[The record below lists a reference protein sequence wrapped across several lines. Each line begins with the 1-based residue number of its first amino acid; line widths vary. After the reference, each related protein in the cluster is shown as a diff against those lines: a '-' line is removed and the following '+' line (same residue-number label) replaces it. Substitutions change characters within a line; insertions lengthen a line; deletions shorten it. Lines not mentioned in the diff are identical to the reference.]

1 MKIKLNDD
9 QASALAQIL
18 AAYHASET
26 RHALTGNA
34 GTGKTTLMQAVV
46 AKFLEKGVSICV
58 TAPTHKAVSVL
69 AKKLRDAG
77 LSSIKAMTIHSLLGL
92 KVSPNDEENTTLKRN
107 GPSQV
112 SAYRVVVIDEASM
125 VSSDLFD
132 FIEEDLKQRFVLF
145 VGDPAQLPPV
155 GEVETRCF
163 SVRGKSHLS
172 RIVRQADGNPII
184 RAAQMIRE
192 RQDTTP
198 DWDWTLPA
206 EAGPIGIYRA
216 GDDADA
222 SMRDAFLSA
231 EFEHDNDTF
240 RYICYTNAR
249 VTQVNTKVRSWIY
262 GPTPTPFVAGE
273 RAICRT
279 PILNKAGR
287 LALSVNEEA
296 IIVSVTASELK
307 FVFPA
312 HAPRT
317 SNEKNLDEWS
327 IVLPTW
333 RVRFPDDTSPD
344 DDSDGFFHNRRD
356 EQNEIVVCEIARD
369 PRQYDTI
376 MRRVVAEAKSNRSR
390 WWDYHEFKERLARL
404 QHVYALTAHTSQGS
418 TFANC
423 FIDVADI
430 RKREVWSPKECQ
442 QLAYVALTRASQA
455 AIIIGAP

>member
-18 AAYHASET
+18 AAYHAGET

-69 AKKLRDAG
+69 ARKLRDAG

-155 GEVETRCF
+155 GEIETRCF
-163 SVRGKSHLS
+163 SVCGKSYLS
-172 RIVRQADGNPII
+172 RIVRQAEGNPII

-206 EAGPIGIYRA
+206 EAGAIGIYRA
-216 GDDADA
+216 GDEPMRGCAMRSCHQNSNMIMIHFDISATPMRA
-222 SMRDAFLSA
+222 SPRSTPRSGPGFMGQR
-231 EFEHDNDTF
+231 
-240 RYICYTNAR
+240 RR
-249 VTQVNTKVRSWIY
+249 RSW
-262 GPTPTPFVAGE
+262 PANAPSV
-273 RAICRT
+273 
-279 PILNKAGR
+279 GR
-287 LALSVNEEA
+287 
-296 IIVSVTASELK
+296 
-307 FVFPA
+307 
-312 HAPRT
+312 R
-317 SNEKNLDEWS
+317 
-327 IVLPTW
+327 
-333 RVRFPDDTSPD
+333 
-344 DDSDGFFHNRRD
+344 
-356 EQNEIVVCEIARD
+356 
-369 PRQYDTI
+369 Y
-376 MRRVVAEAKSNRSR
+376 
-390 WWDYHEFKERLARL
+390 
-404 QHVYALTAHTSQGS
+404 
-418 TFANC
+418 
-423 FIDVADI
+423 
-430 RKREVWSPKECQ
+430 
-442 QLAYVALTRASQA
+442 
-455 AIIIGAP
+455 